1 MQWGLPLAVL
11 AAVLTAA
18 ATILQAIGA
27 RQTRRYEAVD
37 PRLLLSVLRSGVYVV
52 GLIMLT
58 ASFVVTLVALHS
70 TPLFVVQAIN
80 GASLAFIAALS
91 WMMFRAKLSK
101 SEWIA
106 IGTVFAGIV
115 LLVVAQRPSKA
126 DSLPLVGQWALLG
139 AAVLLGV
146 IAFTATRLLSGSAL
160 PALLAGLA
168 FGDAAVGSRV
178 IADQSMSALL
188 ASPATYAVGLAGL
201 LGALLYATALQR
213 GSVTAVFAASTVGQ
227 TLGPAATGW
236 LLLGDSVQAGLLPA
250 AAVGFGL
257 TIAGAIFLA
266 RHAHPDQIQSSF
278 RAWRLSSRLHTARQE
293 SRPGSAGSESRQQV
307 QGSESR
313 LRVAGQESPLRVA
326 TPESGVRVALQES
339 RVQVALPESR
349 LRVVAP
355 DSRLLVPGDE
365 HRSLIDDGG
374 VAAVG
379 RLRSVA
385 QRLPVWLRWRGRA
398 RAAARATTP

>member
-1 MQWGLPLAVL
+1 MQWGLLLAVF
-11 AAVLTAA
+11 AAVLTAG

-27 RQTRRYEAVD
+27 RHSRRYDTVD
-37 PRLLLSVLRSGVYVV
+37 PRLLLSVLRSGAYVV

-91 WMMFRAKLSK
+91 WVLFRAKLTA

-168 FGDAAVGSRV
+168 
-178 IADQSMSALL
+178 L
-188 ASPATYAVGLAGL
+188 AT
-201 LGALLYATALQR
+201 R
-213 GSVTAVFAASTVGQ
+213 
-227 TLGPAATGW
+227 
-236 LLLGDSVQAGLLPA
+236 
-250 AAVGFGL
+250 
-257 TIAGAIFLA
+257 
-266 RHAHPDQIQSSF
+266 
-278 RAWRLSSRLHTARQE
+278 
-293 SRPGSAGSESRQQV
+293 
-307 QGSESR
+307 
-313 LRVAGQESPLRVA
+313 
-326 TPESGVRVALQES
+326 
-339 RVQVALPESR
+339 
-349 LRVVAP
+349 
-355 DSRLLVPGDE
+355 
-365 HRSLIDDGG
+365 
-374 VAAVG
+374 
-379 RLRSVA
+379 RSVA
-385 QRLPVWLRWRGRA
+385 GSSPINRLRPCWSLRRRTPSVWPASSAYCYMPPPCNAVR
-398 RAAARATTP
+398 

>member
-1 MQWGLPLAVL
+1 MQWGLLLAVL
-11 AAVLTAA
+11 AAVLTAG
-18 ATILQAIGA
+18 ATILQAVGA
-27 RQTRRYEAVD
+27 RHAHRYDTVD
-37 PRLLLSVLRSGVYVV
+37 PRLLLSVLRSGAYVV

-58 ASFVVTLVALHS
+58 TSFVVTLVALHS

-91 WMMFRAKLSK
+91 WVLFRAKLAA

-126 DSLPLVGQWALLG
+126 DSLPLIGQWALLG

-178 IADQSMSALL
+178 IADQSLAALL
-188 ASPATYAVGLAGL
+188 VSPATYAVAVAGL

-236 LLLGDSVQAGLLPA
+236 LLLGDSVHAGLLPA

-278 RAWRLSSRLHTARQE
+278 VAWRLTARLRVARHE
-293 SRPGSAGSESRQQV
+293 A
-307 QGSESR
+307 R
-313 LRVAGQESPLRVA
+313 LRVAGHESSLRA
-326 TPESGVRVALQES
+326 ADHGSKP
-339 RVQVALPESR
+339 
-349 LRVVAP
+349 RVVAGYE
-355 DSRLLVPGDE
+355 SRLLVADQASAVRVVNPESVLLVATDE
-365 HRSLIDDGG
+365 HRSLIDDES

-379 RLRSVA
+379 RLRPLVK
-385 QRLPVWLRWRGRA
+385 RLPNWLRWRGRA
-398 RAAARATTP
+398 RAARATTL

>member
-1 MQWGLPLAVL
+1 MQWGLLLAVL
-11 AAVLTAA
+11 AAVLTAG

-27 RQTRRYEAVD
+27 RHAHRYETVD
-37 PRLLLSVLRSGVYVV
+37 PRLLLSVLRSGAYVV

-91 WMMFRAKLSK
+91 WVLFRAKLAA

-126 DSLPLVGQWALLG
+126 DSLPLIGQWALLG

-178 IADQSMSALL
+178 IADQSMAALL
-188 ASPATYAVGLAGL
+188 VSPATYAVALAGL

-236 LLLGDSVQAGLLPA
+236 LLLGDSVHAGLLPA

-278 RAWRLSSRLHTARQE
+278 VAWRLTARLRVARHEARLRLAGHE
-293 SRPGSAGSESRQQV
+293 SSLRAVDHESKPLV
-307 QGSESR
+307 VAAHESR
-313 LRVAGQESPLRVA
+313 LRVADQASAVRVANPESVLRVA
-326 TPESGVRVALQES
+326 T
-339 RVQVALPESR
+339 
-349 LRVVAP
+349 
-355 DSRLLVPGDE
+355 DE
-365 HRSLIDDGG
+365 HRSLIDDES

-379 RLRSVA
+379 RLRPLVK
-385 QRLPVWLRWRGRA
+385 RLPTWLRWRGRA
-398 RAAARATTP
+398 RAARATTL

>member
-1 MQWGLPLAVL
+1 MQWGLLLAVL
-11 AAVLTAA
+11 AAVLTAG

-27 RQTRRYEAVD
+27 RHARRYNTVD
-37 PRLLLSVLRSGVYVV
+37 PRLLLSVLRSGAYVV

-58 ASFVVTLVALHS
+58 TSFVVTLVALHS

-91 WMMFRAKLSK
+91 WVLFRAKLAA

-115 LLVVAQRPSKA
+115 LLVVAERPSRA
-126 DSLPLVGQWALLG
+126 DSLPLIGQWALLG
-139 AAVLLGV
+139 AAILLGV

-178 IADQSMSALL
+178 IADQSLAALL
-188 ASPATYAVGLAGL
+188 VSPATYAVALAGL

-236 LLLGDSVQAGLLPA
+236 LLLGDSVHAGLLPA

-278 RAWRLSSRLHTARQE
+278 VAWRLTARLQAARHE
-293 SRPGSAGSESRQQV
+293 ARLRLAAGHDSSLRSAPSESKLPV
-307 QGSESR
+307 MPGHESTPLVVDQTSTVR
-313 LRVAGQESPLRVA
+313 LANPESVLRVA
-326 TPESGVRVALQES
+326 T
-339 RVQVALPESR
+339 
-349 LRVVAP
+349 
-355 DSRLLVPGDE
+355 DE
-365 HRSLIDDGG
+365 HRSLIDDES

-379 RLRSVA
+379 RLRSLVR
-385 QRLPVWLRWRGRA
+385 RLPTWLRWRDRA
-398 RAAARATTP
+398 RAARATTL

>member
-1 MQWGLPLAVL
+1 MQWGLLLAVL
-11 AAVLTAA
+11 AAALTAG

-27 RQTRRYEAVD
+27 RHARRYDSVD
-37 PRLLLSVLRSGVYVV
+37 PRLLLSVLRSGAYVV

-91 WMMFRAKLSK
+91 WVLFRAKLTA

-178 IADQSMSALL
+178 IADQSMAALL
-188 ASPATYAVGLAGL
+188 VSPATYAVGLAGL

-213 GSVTAVFAASTVGQ
+213 GSVTSVFAASTVGQ
-227 TLGPAATGW
+227 TLGPAANGW
-236 LLLGDSVQAGLLPA
+236 LLLGDSVHAGLLPA

-278 RAWRLSSRLHTARQE
+278 RAWRVT
-293 SRPGSAGSESRQQV
+293 
-307 QGSESR
+307 SR
-313 LRVAGQESPLRVA
+313 LRVAGHAPSVRTLSPPALPRVGAHEARPRVGAHESQVMVA
-326 TPESGVRVALQES
+326 SPESGVRVIS
-339 RVQVALPESR
+339 PESA
-349 LRVVAP
+349 LRAAT
-355 DSRLLVPGDE
+355 DE
-365 HRSLIDDGG
+365 HRSLIDDEGL
-374 VAAVG
+374 AAVG
-379 RLRSVA
+379 RLRYLV
-385 QRLPVWLRWRGRA
+385 RRWPMWLRWRGRA
-398 RAAARATTP
+398 RASARATTP

>member
-1 MQWGLPLAVL
+1 MQWGLLLAVL
-11 AAVLTAA
+11 AAVLTAG

-27 RQTRRYEAVD
+27 RHARRYDTVD
-37 PRLLLSVLRSGVYVV
+37 PRLLLSVLRTWAYII

-58 ASFVVTLVALHS
+58 ASFGVTLVALHS

-91 WMMFRAKLSK
+91 WVLFRAQLAA

-126 DSLPLVGQWALLG
+126 DSLPLIGQWALLG

-178 IADQSMSALL
+178 IADQSLAALL
-188 ASPATYAVGLAGL
+188 VSPATYAVGLAGL
-201 LGALLYATALQR
+201 LGVLLYATALQR

-236 LLLGDSVQAGLLPA
+236 LLLGDSVHAGLLPV

-278 RAWRLSSRLHTARQE
+278 VAWRLTARLRAAGHE
-293 SRPGSAGSESRQQV
+293 SILRVASQ
-307 QGSESR
+307 ESR
-313 LRVAGQESPLRVA
+313 LRALAGHESRPRAAGPESGPRVTNPESVLRVA
-326 TPESGVRVALQES
+326 S
-339 RVQVALPESR
+339 
-349 LRVVAP
+349 
-355 DSRLLVPGDE
+355 E
-365 HRSLIDDGG
+365 HRSLIDDEGA
-374 VAAVG
+374 AAVG

-385 QRLPVWLRWRGRA
+385 GRWPHRLRLRGRA
-398 RAAARATTP
+398 RASARASTP

>member
-1 MQWGLPLAVL
+1 MQWGLLLAVL
-11 AAVLTAA
+11 AAALTAG

-27 RQTRRYEAVD
+27 RHARRYDSVD
-37 PRLLLSVLRSGVYVV
+37 PRLLLSVLRSGAYVV

-91 WMMFRAKLSK
+91 WVLFRAKLTA

-178 IADQSMSALL
+178 IADQSLAALL
-188 ASPATYAVGLAGL
+188 VSPATYAVGVAGL

-236 LLLGDSVQAGLLPA
+236 LLLGDSVHAGLLPA

-278 RAWRLSSRLHTARQE
+278 RAWRVT
-293 SRPGSAGSESRQQV
+293 
-307 QGSESR
+307 SR
-313 LRVAGQESPLRVA
+313 LRVAGHAPRVRTGGPESPRVSPQGPRPRLGTQESRLLVA
-326 TPESGVRVALQES
+326 SPESGVRVIS
-339 RVQVALPESR
+339 PESM
-349 LRVVAP
+349 LRVAT
-355 DSRLLVPGDE
+355 DE
-365 HRSLIDDGG
+365 HRSLIDDEGL
-374 VAAVG
+374 AAVG
-379 RLRSVA
+379 RLRCLV
-385 QRLPVWLRWRGRA
+385 RRWPMWLRWRGRA
-398 RAAARATTP
+398 RASARATTP

>member
-1 MQWGLPLAVL
+1 MQWGLLLAVL
-11 AAVLTAA
+11 AAALTAG

-27 RQTRRYEAVD
+27 RHARRYDTVD
-37 PRLLLSVLRSGVYVV
+37 PRLLLSVLRSGAYVV

-91 WMMFRAKLSK
+91 WVLFRAKLTA

-126 DSLPLVGQWALLG
+126 DSLPLIGQWALLG

-178 IADQSMSALL
+178 IADQSLAALVV
-188 ASPATYAVGLAGL
+188 SPATYAVALAGL

-236 LLLGDSVQAGLLPA
+236 LLLGDSVHAGLLPA

-278 RAWRLSSRLHTARQE
+278 RAWRVT
-293 SRPGSAGSESRQQV
+293 
-307 QGSESR
+307 SR
-313 LRVAGQESPLRVA
+313 LRVAGHQPRVRTGGLQSPPRVGAQEARPRVGA
-326 TPESGVRVALQES
+326 HESRLMIASPESGVRVIS
-339 RVQVALPESR
+339 PESV
-349 LRVVAP
+349 LRVAT
-355 DSRLLVPGDE
+355 DE
-365 HRSLIDDGG
+365 HRSLIDDEGL
-374 VAAVG
+374 AAVG
-379 RLRSVA
+379 RLRCLV
-385 QRLPVWLRWRGRA
+385 RRWPMRLRWRGRA
-398 RAAARATTP
+398 RASARATTL

>member
-1 MQWGLPLAVL
+1 MQWGLLLAVL
-11 AAVLTAA
+11 AAALTAG

-27 RQTRRYEAVD
+27 RHARRYDSVD
-37 PRLLLSVLRSGVYVV
+37 PRLLLSVLRSGAYVV

-91 WMMFRAKLSK
+91 WVLFRAKLTA

-178 IADQSMSALL
+178 IADQSLAALL
-188 ASPATYAVGLAGL
+188 VSPATYAVGVAGL

-236 LLLGDSVQAGLLPA
+236 LLLGDGVHAGLLPA

-278 RAWRLSSRLHTARQE
+278 RAWRVT
-293 SRPGSAGSESRQQV
+293 
-307 QGSESR
+307 SR
-313 LRVAGQESPLRVA
+313 LRVASHAPRVRTGSPESLRVGPQGPRPRLGAQESRLLVA
-326 TPESGVRVALQES
+326 SAESGVRVIS
-339 RVQVALPESR
+339 PESV
-349 LRVVAP
+349 LRVA
-355 DSRLLVPGDE
+355 SDE
-365 HRSLIDDGG
+365 HRSLIDDEGL
-374 VAAVG
+374 AAVG
-379 RLRSVA
+379 RLRCLV
-385 QRLPVWLRWRGRA
+385 RRWPMWLRWRGRA
-398 RAAARATTP
+398 RASARATTP

>member
-1 MQWGLPLAVL
+1 MQWGLLLAVL
-11 AAVLTAA
+11 AAALTAG

-27 RQTRRYEAVD
+27 RHARRYDTVD
-37 PRLLLSVLRSGVYVV
+37 PRLLLSVLRSGAYVV

-91 WMMFRAKLSK
+91 WVLFRAKLTP

-126 DSLPLVGQWALLG
+126 DSLPLIGQWALLG

-178 IADQSMSALL
+178 IADQSMAALL
-188 ASPATYAVGLAGL
+188 VSPATYAVGVAGL

-236 LLLGDSVQAGLLPA
+236 LLLGDGVHAGLLPA

-278 RAWRLSSRLHTARQE
+278 VAWRVTSRLHV
-293 SRPGSAGSESRQQV
+293 AGHQPRLRAASM
-307 QGSESR
+307 ESR
-313 LRVAGQESPLRVA
+313 LKVGAREPGALLASPESGPRVVSPDSVLRVA
-326 TPESGVRVALQES
+326 TE
-339 RVQVALPESR
+339 
-349 LRVVAP
+349 
-355 DSRLLVPGDE
+355 E
-365 HRSLIDDGG
+365 HRSLIDDEGL
-374 VAAVG
+374 AAVG
-379 RLRSVA
+379 RLRCLVK
-385 QRLPVWLRWRGRA
+385 RWPMWLRWRGRA
-398 RAAARATTP
+398 RASARATTL

>member
-1 MQWGLPLAVL
+1 MQWGLLLAVL
-11 AAVLTAA
+11 AAALTAG

-27 RQTRRYEAVD
+27 RHARRYDTVD
-37 PRLLLSVLRSGVYVV
+37 PRLLLSVLRSGAYVV

-91 WMMFRAKLSK
+91 WVLFRAKLTA

-178 IADQSMSALL
+178 IADQSMAALL
-188 ASPATYAVGLAGL
+188 VSPATYAVGVAGL

-236 LLLGDSVQAGLLPA
+236 LLLGDSVHAGLLPA

-278 RAWRLSSRLHTARQE
+278 RAWRLT
-293 SRPGSAGSESRQQV
+293 
-307 QGSESR
+307 SR
-313 LRVAGQESPLRVA
+313 LRVAGHAAEATGGQCGRVAGPDTGRCARVTACWSRARRSGVRVVSPDSVLRVA
-326 TPESGVRVALQES
+326 TE
-339 RVQVALPESR
+339 
-349 LRVVAP
+349 
-355 DSRLLVPGDE
+355 E
-365 HRSLIDDGG
+365 HRSLIDDRGVGG
-374 VAAVG
+374 RGTAPLPGQAVAHVASLAWPGSGVG
-379 RLRSVA
+379 ARDH
-385 QRLPVWLRWRGRA
+385 PVTPRPPVH
-398 RAAARATTP
+398 RATDRSC

>member
-1 MQWGLPLAVL
+1 MQWGLLLAVL
-11 AAVLTAA
+11 AAVLTAG

-27 RQTRRYEAVD
+27 RHARRYDTVD
-37 PRLLLSVLRSGVYVV
+37 PRLLLSVLRSGAYVV

-91 WMMFRAKLSK
+91 WVLFRAKLAA

-126 DSLPLVGQWALLG
+126 DSLPLIGQWALLG
-139 AAVLLGV
+139 AALLLGV
-146 IAFTATRLLSGSAL
+146 IAFTATHLLSGSAL

-178 IADQSMSALL
+178 IADQSLAALL
-188 ASPATYAVGLAGL
+188 VSPATYAVALAGL
-201 LGALLYATALQR
+201 LGVLLYATALQR

-236 LLLGDSVQAGLLPA
+236 LLLGDSVHAGLLPA

-278 RAWRLSSRLHTARQE
+278 HAWRLTARL
-293 SRPGSAGSESRQQV
+293 RIARH
-307 QGSESR
+307 ESR
-313 LRVAGQESPLRVA
+313 LRVAGHESSPRAANHESKLPVVAGHESRPLVADQPSAVRVAKPESVLRVA
-326 TPESGVRVALQES
+326 T
-339 RVQVALPESR
+339 
-349 LRVVAP
+349 
-355 DSRLLVPGDE
+355 DE
-365 HRSLIDDGG
+365 HRSLIDDES

-379 RLRSVA
+379 RLRSLVK
-385 QRLPVWLRWRGRA
+385 RWPSWLRWRGRA
-398 RAAARATTP
+398 RAARVTTP